1 MGLPSAL
8 RRALGA
14 GWYGVLSHPH
24 LLTRPIAWRSYRV
37 SPSVPLSRPPPPPH
51 SFHQVPGGAPALLT
65 GPITLCGRSD
75 LDADRFFT
83 GSLSNLMLFDTSLQ
97 PEQVRGGMGG
107 RGGAGWRGEGPT

>member
-1 MGLPSAL
+1 MCLFTGEKRLRYLVSCDACGRASSADGQ
-8 RRALGA
+8 ALSA
-14 GWYGVLSHPH
+14 
-24 LLTRPIAWRSYRV
+24 
-37 SPSVPLSRPPPPPH
+37 PPPH
-51 SFHQVPGGAPALLT
+51 CSDQVPGGAPALLS

-75 LDADRFFT
+75 LDAGRFFT